1 VTPEEREALL
11 AGYALGTLSEPDA
24 RDAERLIR
32 ADDEAAAEYR
42 AYSEIADLIALSVP
56 LRRAEPRL
64 RERVIE
70 AARRG
75 GRTWRSPARW
85 RRYGPAIGLAAALA
99 AVTVW
104 AVSLQASLN
113 TLHEDT
119 KALAAIV
126 EADAKRLDSID
137 RSAAGVLQ
145 AESAGVQL
153 ETALRDQQA
162 LIAVQGD
169 PAAVRVPL
177 DPTSAAHGASGEY
190 VWSEANDAAVVL
202 LQLLPPLP
210 VGSTYLVVLED
221 ALGQL
226 STANSFLPDMGGSAQ
241 FVLGPDG
248 SSAPRRLYVIASAGG
263 TMQGPIVLQADLA
276 SPAVV
281 MP

>member
-1 VTPEEREALL
+1 
-11 AGYALGTLSEPDA
+11 
-24 RDAERLIR
+24 
-32 ADDEAAAEYR
+32 
-42 AYSEIADLIALSVP
+42 
-56 LRRAEPRL
+56 
-64 RERVIE
+64 
-70 AARRG
+70 
-75 GRTWRSPARW
+75 SPARW
-85 RRYGPAIGLAAALA
+85 RRYVPAIGLAAALA

-137 RSAAGVLQ
+137 RAAANVLQ

-169 PAAVRVPL
+169 PAALRVSL
-177 DPTSAAHGASGEY
+177 QPTTAAHGATGEY
-190 VWSEANDAAVVL
+190 LWSEANGAAVVL

-226 STANSFLPDMGGSAQ
+226 STANSFLPDLGGMAQ
-241 FVLGPDG
+241 FVLDREGGG
-248 SSAPRRLYVIASAGG
+248 SPRRLYVIASASG

-276 SPAVV
+276 SPSVV

>member
-1 VTPEEREALL
+1 MTPEEREALL
-11 AGYALGTLSEPDA
+11 AGYALGTLSAPDA

-56 LRRAEPRL
+56 LRRTEPRL

-75 GRTWRSPARW
+75 GRTWHSPARW
-85 RRYGPAIGLAAALA
+85 RRYAPAIGLAAALA

-137 RSAAGVLQ
+137 RSAANVLQ
-145 AESAGVQL
+145 AESAGVRL

-169 PAAVRVPL
+169 PAARRVPL
-177 DPTSAAHGASGEY
+177 EPTSAAHGASGEY
-190 VWSEANDAAVVL
+190 VWSEASDAAVVL

-210 VGSTYLVVLED
+210 VGATYLVVTED
-221 ALGQL
+221 ALGTL
-226 STANSFLPDMGGSAQ
+226 STASSFVPDLGGTAQ
-241 FVLGPDG
+241 MVLDHEGG
-248 SSAPRRLYVIASAGG
+248 ASPRRLYVIASADGS
-263 TMQGPIVLQADLA
+263 MQGPIVLQADLE
-276 SPAVV
+276 SPPLV

>member
-1 VTPEEREALL
+1 MTPEEREALL
-11 AGYALGTLSEPDA
+11 AGYALGTLSAPDA

-137 RSAAGVLQ
+137 RAAANVLQ
-145 AESAGVQL
+145 AESSGVQL

-169 PAAVRVPL
+169 PAARRVRL
-177 DPTSAAHGASGEY
+177 EPTTAAHGATGEY
-190 VWSEANDAAVVL
+190 LWSEANGAAVVL

-210 VGSTYLVVLED
+210 VGATYLVVVED

-226 STANSFLPDMGGSAQ
+226 STANSFVPDLGGTAQ
-241 FVLGPDG
+241 MVLNQEGG
-248 SSAPRRLYVIASAGG
+248 TSSRRIYVIASADGS
-263 TMQGPIVLQADLA
+263 MQGPIVLQADLE
-276 SPAVV
+276 SPPLV